1 MKVKIC
7 GMKRREDVVT
17 ACYEG
22 ADAVGF
28 IVGAVYRTNDEVS
41 VAEVEQLKRW
51 VPSFVTP
58 VLVTHFTTPEAIVAI
73 AEEVRIKTLQL
84 HGDVSPEGIIRV
96 RRKLPDC
103 TIIKAVHVV
112 DERAVEVAKEYS
124 KVADIILLDSRT
136 TDRIG
141 GTGVVHD
148 WSISARI
155 VRELDIPVILAG
167 GLTPDN
173 VASAIRVVK
182 PYGVD
187 VNTGT
192 KGANGYKDPEK
203 IRAFIR
209 NARGINHRC
218 YTH

>member
-1 MKVKIC
+1 
-7 GMKRREDVVT
+7 
-17 ACYEG
+17 YEG

-58 VLVTHFTTPEAIVAI
+58 VLVTHFTTPEAIVSI

-84 HGDVSPEGIIRV
+84 HGDVSPESIIRV

-148 WSISARI
+148 WNISARI

-173 VASAIRVVK
+173 VAEAIRVVK

-209 NARGINHRC
+209 NAKGINHRC